1 MSSAEPMPKDAGR
14 RSLWLTTPL
23 YVVMLAILVL
33 DVWATAFWI
42 RVGGSLG
49 AALALSA
56 LAVASVLGVLL
67 LIDARRQW
75 LLSAPREPGPV
86 E

>member
-1 MSSAEPMPKDAGR
+1 MSSAELLPTDAGR

-23 YVVMLAILVL
+23 YGGMLAILVL

-49 AALALSA
+49 AVLALSA

-75 LLSAPREPGPV
+75 LLSAPREFEPV

>member
-1 MSSAEPMPKDAGR
+1 MSSAERLSTGLRR

-23 YVVMLAILVL
+23 YGGMLAILVL

-49 AALALSA
+49 SLLALSA
-56 LAVASVLGVLL
+56 VVAALVLGVLL

-75 LLSAPREPGPV
+75 LLSAPPEPGAV